1 MAWLRSRFLRPR
13 GLVLTVTIV
22 VAAALIWR
30 GARLQR
36 AAEVDSVGAWT
47 ADAIRAV
54 ARDLD
59 AVPDLGGTEPVV
71 VRAISAW
78 LREAAPP
85 GIAADVRVDVV
96 PLGGALLGAGSG
108 GDATHR
114 ATVEVR
120 GKRAELDV
128 RWTPGEDAAAGRGVV
143 TAFRL
148 P

>member
-1 MAWLRSRFLRPR
+1 
-13 GLVLTVTIV
+13 
-22 VAAALIWR
+22 
-30 GARLQR
+30 
-36 AAEVDSVGAWT
+36 
-47 ADAIRAV
+47 
-54 ARDLD
+54 
-59 AVPDLGGTEPVV
+59 V

-96 PLGGALLGAGSG
+96 PLGGALLGGGG

-120 GKRAELDV
+120 GTRAELDV
-128 RWTPGEDAAAGRGVV
+128 RWTPGEGGAAGRGVV
-143 TAFRL
+143 TAFRMPDAASL